1 MEFILQLLADLLLP
15 VDEKETVVSEEVTSD
30 ANTGGE
36 AAMVA
41 PIIHDEE
48 KLEGENIFGLMEF
61 H

>member
-15 VDEKETVVSEEVTSD
+15 IDEKETVVSEEVTAD
-30 ANTGGE
+30 ANQVGE

-41 PIIHDEE
+41 PITQEE

>member
-15 VDEKETVVSEEVTSD
+15 VDEKEIVVSEEVTAD
-30 ANTGGE
+30 ANQIGE

-41 PIIHDEE
+41 PIAHEE

>member
-15 VDEKETVVSEEVTSD
+15 EDEKESVVSEKINSETDQSS
-30 ANTGGE
+30 E

-41 PIIHDEE
+41 PIVHEE

>member
-15 VDEKETVVSEEVTSD
+15 VDEKETVVSEEVTAD
-30 ANTGGE
+30 ANQDGE

-41 PIIHDEE
+41 PIVHEE